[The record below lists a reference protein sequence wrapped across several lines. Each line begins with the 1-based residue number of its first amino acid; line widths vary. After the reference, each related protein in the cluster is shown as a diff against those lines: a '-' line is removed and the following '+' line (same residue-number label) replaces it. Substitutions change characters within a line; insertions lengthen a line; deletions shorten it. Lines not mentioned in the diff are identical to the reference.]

1 MLEPTDIEKKSL
13 EAHVE
18 LCAERY
24 NALNEKLY
32 NLDNKINSVA
42 TMVKEVKVCVTCGQP
57 LPSEVTPLTNEMNN
71 YLNPISN
78 RVVCMN
84 SSEDVVEV
92 QGVKLYKVTG
102 NKEGKPISKHIPVE
116 PQAEVIAPAKP
127 IVPPTVNKP
136 IATK

>member
-1 MLEPTDIEKKSL
+1 
-13 EAHVE
+13 
-18 LCAERY
+18 
-24 NALNEKLY
+24 
-32 NLDNKINSVA
+32 
-42 TMVKEVKVCVTCGQP
+42 
-57 LPSEVTPLTNEMNN
+57 MNN

-127 IVPPTVNKP
+127 TVPPTVNKP

>member
-1 MLEPTDIEKKSL
+1 MPETYDVQKRSFIKKP
-13 EAHVE
+13 ETKF
-18 LCAERY
+18 C
-24 NALNEKLY
+24 
-32 NLDNKINSVA
+32 I
-42 TMVKEVKVCVTCGQP
+42 TCGQP
-57 LPSEVTPLTNEMNN
+57 LPSDVKPMTNEMNN